1 MNEPTNKPTNKLSV
15 AELDTELRPK
25 DEQRPLRRVL
35 EKAKAVGLP
44 VLGGAAA
51 AVASL
56 RKKVT
61 SPTKELQ

>member
-1 MNEPTNKPTNKLSV
+1 MNKPTNKLSV

-25 DEQRPLRRVL
+25 DEQPPLRQVL
-35 EKAKAVGLP
+35 EKTKAIAIP
-44 VLGGAAA
+44 VLGAAAA

-61 SPTKELQ
+61 APTKEIQ